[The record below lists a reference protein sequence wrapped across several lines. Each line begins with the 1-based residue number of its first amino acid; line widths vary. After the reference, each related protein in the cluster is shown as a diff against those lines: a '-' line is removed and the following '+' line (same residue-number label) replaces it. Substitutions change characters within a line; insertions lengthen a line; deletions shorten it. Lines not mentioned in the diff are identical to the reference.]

1 MVRSERVVGKAGSV
15 GSRPTTVWILGD
27 QLHRNVSS
35 LEGADPASTMV
46 LFITSR
52 AKIAARPWHRQRL
65 HVILAGM
72 ARFASELRAEGFQV
86 DEREADTF
94 AEGLA
99 AHRARFAPE
108 AVRMTTPESF
118 AGEALARRL
127 GVELVESNL
136 FLTTREEFARWAAG
150 VQGRGAR
157 LRMED
162 FYRWQR
168 RRLGILMEGDQPAGG
183 RWNFD
188 AENRLPPPRTP
199 VEWPEVVTDRLDVL
213 DARILASLPDRAV
226 GRAPVGWW
234 PTNRAAAL
242 RRLAAF
248 IDDGLD
254 RFGPYEDAMLGAEP
268 RVAHSMLSVPLNLG
282 LLHPREVSD
291 AVERAFR
298 AGSVSLASAEGFIRQ
313 VVGWREYVRGLYW
326 WWGPSYR
333 EHNLLGAERPLPP
346 AFSTGATKMRCVEVT
361 LRGVERHGW
370 VHHIQRLMVLAN
382 LCTLAGVEPR
392 GVLEWMWERF
402 VDGAEWVMVPNVIG
416 MGLRADGGLMA
427 TKPYVAGGAYL
438 LRMSDYCRSCRYDPR
453 RRTGEDAC
461 PFTTLYWSFLDRH
474 RERFARNARMAPQVR
489 SLERL
494 ADLEQVRARAGQVL
508 SLLDSGLL

>member
-1 MVRSERVVGKAGSV
+1 MAAKLGGVA
-15 GSRPTTVWILGD
+15 SRPTTVWILGD
-27 QLHRNVSS
+27 QLHRHVSS
-35 LEGADPASTMV
+35 LEGADPASTVV

-52 AKIAARPWHRQRL
+52 AKITARPWHRQRL

-99 AHRARFAPE
+99 AHRARFSPA

-118 AGEALARRL
+118 GGEALARRL

-136 FLTTREEFARWAAG
+136 FLTTRQEFAEWATG
-150 VQGRGAR
+150 VRERGGR

-168 RRLGILMEGDQPAGG
+168 RRLGILMEGDEPAGG

-199 VEWPEVVTDRLDVL
+199 VAWPEVVTDELDAL
-213 DARILASLPDRAV
+213 DARIVASLPDGTV
-226 GRAPVGWW
+226 GDPPVGWW
-234 PTNRAAAL
+234 PTSRTAAQ

-254 RFGPYEDAMLGAEP
+254 RFGPYEDAMLSAEP
-268 RVAHSMLSVPLNLG
+268 RLAHSMLSVALNLG
-282 LLHPREVSD
+282 LLHPREACD
-291 AVERAFR
+291 AVEDAYQ
-298 AGSVSLASAEGFIRQ
+298 AGRVSLTSAEGFIRQ

-333 EHNLLGAERPLPP
+333 DHNLLDAERPLPP
-346 AFSTGATKMRCVEVT
+346 AFVTGATTMRCVQVT
-361 LRGVERHGW
+361 VGGVERHGW

-382 LCTLAGVEPR
+382 LCTLAGVEPKA
-392 GVLEWMWERF
+392 VLDWMWERF
-402 VDGAEWVMVPNVIG
+402 VDGAEWVMVPNVVG
-416 MGLRADGGLMA
+416 MGLHADGGLMA
-427 TKPYVAGGAYL
+427 TKPYIAGGAYL
-438 LRMSDYCRSCRYDPR
+438 RRMSDYCRSCRYDPR

-461 PFTTLYWSFLDRH
+461 PFTTLYWWFLDRH
-474 RERFARNARMAPQVR
+474 RERFARHARMAPQVR

-494 ADLEQVRARAGQVL
+494 GDIEEVRARAEQVL
-508 SLLDSGLL
+508 ALLDAGLL